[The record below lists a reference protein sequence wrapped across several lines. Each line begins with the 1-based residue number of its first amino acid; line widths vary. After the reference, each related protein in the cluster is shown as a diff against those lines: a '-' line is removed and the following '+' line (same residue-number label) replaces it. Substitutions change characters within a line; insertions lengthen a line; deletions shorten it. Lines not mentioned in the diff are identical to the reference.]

1 MSALKNKIFHTL
13 NALYKPSVVLI
24 LAITLGIIVSMDAWR
39 NWHKGQSA
47 FSWDVANYYAYLPA
61 YFGNNGSF
69 EFNSPAFVND
79 YLPKFPADGKHI
91 PKTTYGVALLY
102 SPWYALGYK
111 VAINQN
117 DPRDGFS
124 EPFATVLHWG
134 TILYGLLGLILLRNF
149 LIKFYSEKVTTLT
162 LAVIFLGTSLF
173 YYSVSMPEMP
183 HGLLF
188 FLFSAFLL
196 TNYHWHRKPGI
207 SNSLLLG
214 ALIGLIALIRPTDL
228 MIVFVF
234 ILWNIGE
241 KFNWKNKLQFFLK
254 QSKHILL
261 MLLSAF
267 IIWLPQ
273 MLFWKARTG
282 HYLYFSYPGEQF
294 FWGDPQITNV
304 LFSYRK
310 GLVVYTPLIALAFAG
325 FFLMRDTLKS
335 IRTVL
340 LALVLLNTYLVSC
353 WWDWFFGGCFAARAF
368 VQHFAYYSIPLA
380 SLIAFVFEK
389 SETKIWSGAAKLLTL
404 LLIFSGIALNLFQSM
419 QYTNGLIHH
428 NSMSKKTYWL
438 VFGKYKLNEQ
448 EQSEFWNSLKE
459 PDYEKLRS
467 GENRDQ

>member
-1 MSALKNKIFHTL
+1 MNKVFQYIEKLNKLSIIF
-13 NALYKPSVVLI
+13 I
-24 LAITLGIIVSMDAWR
+24 LAVTCFIVISMDAWR
-39 NWHKGQSA
+39 NWHKGQNT

-69 EFNSPAFVND
+69 EFNNPAFVDD
-79 YLPKFPADGKHI
+79 YLPKFPGDGKHI
-91 PKTTYGVALLY
+91 PKTTYGLALLY

-134 TILYGLLGLILLRNF
+134 TIFYTLLGLILLRNF
-149 LIKFYSEKVTTLT
+149 LIKFYSEKVTTIT
-162 LAVIFLGTSLF
+162 LSVIFLGTSLF
-173 YYSVSMPEMP
+173 YYGVSIPEAP
-183 HGLLF
+183 HSNLF
-188 FLFSAFLL
+188 LLFSAFLL
-196 TNYHWHRKPGI
+196 VTYHWYQKQRF
-207 SNSLLLG
+207 SLSVLLG
-214 ALIGLIALIRPTDL
+214 FLLGLISIIRPTDL

-234 ILWNIGE
+234 VFWSTEE
-241 KFNWKNKLQFFLK
+241 KFSLKNKLMFFLK
-254 QSKHILL
+254 HYKHILIMMVAAIL
-261 MLLSAF
+261 V
-267 IIWLPQ
+267 WLPQ

-282 HYLYFSYPGEQF
+282 QYLYFSYPGEQF
-294 FWGDPQITNV
+294 FWGDPQIFNV

-310 GLVVYTPLIALAFAG
+310 GLFVYTPLIAFAFIG
-325 FFLMRDTLKS
+325 FFFMRNQLKG
-335 IRTVL
+335 IRVVL
-340 LALVLLNTYLVSC
+340 LVLILLNIYIVSC

-368 VQHFAYYSIPLA
+368 VQHFAYLSIPLA
-380 SLIAFVFEK
+380 SLMAFVFET
-389 SETKIWSGAAKLLTL
+389 SASKIWSGALKLFTL
-404 LLIFSGIALNLFQSM
+404 LLVFLGIALNLFQSM

-448 EQSEFWNSLKE
+448 EQGEFWGSLKE

>member
-1 MSALKNKIFHTL
+1 MKSALKKLYQTFNR
-13 NALYKPSVVLI
+13 LYKPSVIFIV
-24 LAITLGIIVSMDAWR
+24 AVTLGIVVSMDAWR
-39 NWHKGQSA
+39 SWHKGQSA
-47 FSWDVANYYAYLPA
+47 FAWDVANYYAYLPA

-69 EFNSPAFVND
+69 EFNNPAFVND
-79 YLPKFPADGKHI
+79 YLPRFPGDGKHI

-134 TILYGLLGLILLRNF
+134 TILYAIIGLVLLRNF
-149 LIKFYSEKVTTLT
+149 LIKFYSERVTTLT

-196 TNYHWHRKPGI
+196 TNYHWHLKP
-207 SNSLLLG
+207 SPCNSLLLG

-234 ILWNIGE
+234 IFWTIDG
-241 KFNWKNKLQFFLK
+241 KFNWKNKLQFLLK
-254 QSKHILL
+254 QYKNLTL
-261 MLLSAF
+261 MLLAAF
-267 IIWLPQ
+267 LVWLPQ

-282 HYLYFSYPGEQF
+282 QFLYFSYPGEQF
-294 FWGDPQITNV
+294 FWGDPQFANV

-310 GLVVYTPLIALAFAG
+310 GLFVYTPLIVLAFIG
-325 FFLMRDTLKS
+325 FFFMRDKLKG
-335 IRTVL
+335 IRPVL
-340 LALVLLNTYLVSC
+340 LAMILLNIYLVSC

-368 VQHFAYYSIPLA
+368 VQHFAYLSIPIAALM
-380 SLIAFVFEK
+380 AFVFEG
-389 SETKIWSGAAKLLTL
+389 SASKIWSGTLKFLTTSVV
-404 LLIFSGIALNLFQSM
+404 FAGIALNLFQSM

-448 EQSEFWNSLKE
+448 EQGEFWGSLKE